1 MYISF
6 CFTGGKNTYLVIIG
20 DTVSYVMDMFINF
33 KNKGLLILVIIAV
46 FAWIT
51 YKYCIR
57 DEKSDRNNQQENQSK
72 ETYHNHSWY
81 YQINSMISFVY
92 ALITILTITFI
103 VGGLHG

>member
-1 MYISF
+1 M
-6 CFTGGKNTYLVIIG
+6 KNH
-20 DTVSYVMDMFINF
+20 
-33 KNKGLLILVIIAV
+33 
-46 FAWIT
+46 
-51 YKYCIR
+51 
-57 DEKSDRNNQQENQSK
+57 RNNQQENQSK